1 MVRDVKQINMNA
13 DVVRDFGSE
22 WSRFDQSSLSAT
34 DQAEMFE
41 SYFHIFP
48 WDSLPPGVVGADIGC
63 GSGRWASLV
72 APRVG
77 HLCLVDPSGE
87 ALAVAR
93 QNLSNAANVS
103 FHHTSVDDL
112 PFEGGSLDFA
122 YSLGVLHHVPDTA
135 EAIHSIAHVLKP
147 GAPFLIYL
155 YYAFDQR
162 PWWFRAL
169 WRASDMLRKVIS
181 RMPVR
186 LKSFVCEG
194 IALLVYLPLAR
205 AALLLE
211 RFWILPDPWPLAY
224 YRHRE
229 YYVMRTDAL
238 DRFGTRLEQRFSRH
252 EIKALLESAGFT
264 DVRFSDTQPF
274 WCAVGIKRV
283 WSEADPSSGSGL
295 H

>member
-1 MVRDVKQINMNA
+1 MDVKQTNIDIN
-13 DVVRDFGSE
+13 VVRDCGSE
-22 WSRFDQSSLSAT
+22 WSRFDQSSLSAV

-41 SYFHIFP
+41 GYFHIFP
-48 WDSLPPGVVGADIGC
+48 WDRLSRGSIGADIGC

-77 HLCLVDPSGE
+77 HLSLVDPSGE
-87 ALAVAR
+87 ALGVAR

-103 FHHTSVDDL
+103 FHQASVDGL

-122 YSLGVLHHVPDTA
+122 YFLGVLHHVPDTA
-135 EAIHSIAHVLKP
+135 EAIRSIAHVLKP

-162 PWWFRAL
+162 SRWFRAI
-169 WRASDMLRKVIS
+169 WRASDMLRKLVS

-186 LKSFVCEG
+186 LNFVCEG

-211 RFWILPDPWPLAY
+211 RFGILPDSWPLAY
-224 YRHRE
+224 YRNRG

-238 DRFGTRLEQRFSRH
+238 
-252 EIKALLESAGFT
+252 IVSA
-264 DVRFSDTQPF
+264 P
-274 WCAVGIKRV
+274 V
-283 WSEADPSSGSGL
+283 WSNALVVRKSRPCCNLPDSRIFVFLRRSRSGVQ
-295 H
+295 

>member
-1 MVRDVKQINMNA
+1 MNSTKINNLDA
-13 DVVRDFGSE
+13 KTVEGFGDE
-22 WSRFDQSSLSAT
+22 WSRFDQSSLSAA

-41 SYFHIFP
+41 GYFHIFP
-48 WDSLPPGVVGADIGC
+48 WDSLPPGSIGADIGC
-63 GSGRWASLV
+63 GSGRWATLV
-72 APRVG
+72 APRVE
-77 HLCLVDPSGE
+77 HLGLVDPSGD

-103 FHHTSVDDL
+103 FHQASVDGL
-112 PFEGGSLDFA
+112 PFEEGSLDFA

-135 EAIHSIAHVLKP
+135 EAIHSIARVLKP

-169 WRASDMLRKVIS
+169 WRASDMLRKFVS

-186 LKSFVCEG
+186 LKNVVCEG

-211 RFWILPDPWPLAY
+211 RFGMLPDSWPLAY
-224 YRHRE
+224 YRNRE

-238 DRFGTRLEQRFSRH
+238 DRFGTRLEHRFSRQ
-252 EIKALLESAGFT
+252 EIKAMLQSAGFT
-264 DVRFSDTQPF
+264 NIRFSDTQPF
-274 WCAVGIKRV
+274 WCAVGIKK
-283 WSEADPSSGSGL
+283 
-295 H
+295 

>member
-1 MVRDVKQINMNA
+1 MATEIKQANQDA

-22 WSRFDQSSLSAT
+22 WSRFDQSSLSSA
-34 DQAEMFE
+34 DQAEIFE
-41 SYFHIFP
+41 GYFYIFP
-48 WDSLPPGVVGADIGC
+48 WVSLPSDSVGADIGC

-77 HLCLVDPSGE
+77 HLRLADPSGD
-87 ALAVAR
+87 ALNVAR
-93 QNLSNAANVS
+93 HNLANAGNVS
-103 FHHTSVDDL
+103 FYQASVDGL
-112 PFEGGSLDFA
+112 PFEEGSLDFA

-135 EAIHSIAHVLKP
+135 AAIHSIAHLLKP
-147 GAPFLIYL
+147 GAPFLLYL

-169 WRASDMLRKVIS
+169 WRTSDLLRKGIS

-186 LKSFVCEG
+186 LKNFVCEG

-205 AALLLE
+205 SAKLLE
-211 RFWILPDPWPLAY
+211 WFGGLPDSWPLAY

-238 DRFGTRLEQRFSRH
+238 DRFGTRLEKRFSRQ
-252 EIKALLESAGFT
+252 EIKSMLQSAGFT
-264 DVRFSDTQPF
+264 DIRFSDRQPF
-274 WCAVGIKRV
+274 WCAVGVKT
-283 WSEADPSSGSGL
+283 
-295 H
+295 

>member
-1 MVRDVKQINMNA
+1 MKHTHNTAYSNM
-13 DVVRDFGSE
+13 DEKVVRDFGSE

-34 DQAEMFE
+34 DQMKVFND
-41 SYFHIFP
+41 YFHIFP
-48 WDSLPPGVVGADIGC
+48 WDSLPPSSIGADIGC

-77 HLCLVDPSGE
+77 HLRLVDPSGD

-93 QNLSNAANVS
+93 QNLSNALNVS
-103 FHHTSVDDL
+103 FYLASVDGL
-112 PFEGGSLDFA
+112 PFEDGSLDFA

-135 EAIHSIAHVLKP
+135 EAINSIAHVLKP

-162 PWWFRAL
+162 PWWFRAI
-169 WRASDMLRKVIS
+169 WRASDMLRKLVS

-186 LKSFVCEG
+186 LKNVVCEG

-211 RFWILPDPWPLAY
+211 RFGLLPDSWPLAY
-224 YRHRE
+224 YRKHE

-252 EIKALLESAGFT
+252 QIKTMLESAGFT
-264 DVRFSDTQPF
+264 DIRFSNTQPF
-274 WCAVGIKRV
+274 WCAVGIKK
-283 WSEADPSSGSGL
+283 
-295 H
+295 

>member
-1 MVRDVKQINMNA
+1 MDIRKTNMDA

-22 WSRFDQSSLSAT
+22 WSRFDQSSLSAI

-41 SYFHIFP
+41 GYFHIFP
-48 WDSLPPGVVGADIGC
+48 WNSLPPGSIGADIGC

-77 HLCLVDPSGE
+77 HLRLVEPSGD

-103 FHHTSVDDL
+103 FCQASVDSL
-112 PFEGGSLDFA
+112 PFEEGSLDFA

-135 EAIHSIAHVLKP
+135 EAIHSIARILKA

-162 PWWFRAL
+162 PWWFRAV
-169 WRASDMLRKVIS
+169 WRVSDMIRKFVS
-181 RMPVR
+181 RMPIR
-186 LKSFVCEG
+186 LKNIVCEG

-211 RFWILPDPWPLAY
+211 RFGVLPDSWPLTY
-224 YRHRE
+224 YRNRE

-238 DRFGTRLEQRFSRH
+238 DRFGTRLEQRFSRQ
-252 EIKALLESAGFT
+252 EIKTMLRSAGFT
-264 DVRFSDTQPF
+264 DIRFSDTQPF
-274 WCAVGIKRV
+274 WCAVGVKK
-283 WSEADPSSGSGL
+283 
-295 H
+295 

>member
-1 MVRDVKQINMNA
+1 MRLSGNKNLDVT
-13 DVVRDFGSE
+13 VVRDFGSE
-22 WSRFDQSSLSAT
+22 WSRFDQSSLSAA

-41 SYFHIFP
+41 GYFHIFP
-48 WDSLPPGVVGADIGC
+48 WGSLPPSSIGADIGC
-63 GSGRWASLV
+63 GSGRWAVLV

-77 HLCLVDPSGE
+77 HLSLVDPSGD

-93 QNLSNAANVS
+93 QILPNAANVS
-103 FHHTSVDDL
+103 FHQASVDGL
-112 PFEGGSLDFA
+112 PFEEGSLDFA

-135 EAIHSIAHVLKP
+135 EAIHSIARVLKP
-147 GAPFLIYL
+147 GAPLLIYL

-169 WRASDMLRKVIS
+169 WRATDMLRKLVS

-186 LKSFVCEG
+186 LKNLVCEG

-211 RFWILPDPWPLAY
+211 RFGILPDSWPLAY
-224 YRHRE
+224 YRNRE

-238 DRFGTRLEQRFSRH
+238 DRFGTRLEQRFSRQ
-252 EIKALLESAGFT
+252 EIKSMLQSAGFT
-264 DVRFSDTQPF
+264 DIRFSDTQPF
-274 WCAVGIKRV
+274 WCAIGIKK
-283 WSEADPSSGSGL
+283 
-295 H
+295 